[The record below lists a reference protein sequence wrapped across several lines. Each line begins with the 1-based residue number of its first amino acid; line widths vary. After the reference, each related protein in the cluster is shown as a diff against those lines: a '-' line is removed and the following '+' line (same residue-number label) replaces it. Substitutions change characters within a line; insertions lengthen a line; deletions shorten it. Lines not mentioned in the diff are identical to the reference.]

1 MRRLSVYI
9 DRELSDGERSVLD
22 ALSSVGAYFFRTL
35 SDAAGSTDDEQLLTD
50 LWSLVWSIVGL
61 WTAARNGHKIWF
73 GVFLFIHTLG
83 ILEIIYLS
91 TNRRQK

>member
-1 MRRLSVYI
+1 MTSIEIQQFMDNAPWALPLI
-9 DRELSDGERSVLD
+9 AVL
-22 ALSSVGAYFFRTL
+22 G
-35 SDAAGSTDDEQLLTD
+35 